1 MAELYENPKQY
12 LSAGGSAGS
21 TPTGEPSFEDM
32 LAGLPP
38 EEREEAMQYIT
49 APPSGEEIMKA
60 MQQKNSQG
68 EVMNMSLD
76 QYRLFKAHN
85 KTKEVDVIAG
95 IGEAA
100 STVFEEIQKAAGSVV
115 DNPVDA
121 FKKLTPSVIEA
132 FAQGTRSM
140 YGMAAQSADPNSI
153 FFRMKNALQANG
165 DDEEAEY
172 QQFMEAQAFNVHSM
186 RLMTGQDTIIMDKD
200 VINPEMTQVMSYIA
214 DPTLFVP
221 FGGLAAKGA
230 TMIGMGEKLA
240 MAAARTQ
247 GIRNLVLGGAI
258 KWGVGAPLEFMGGA
272 IRNTIDYGIDAG
284 SRVFETATGVAAKD
298 IQTTAKLSGWGTAS
312 ASVAGFE
319 VNGSVASLSKLYAG
333 SSIARNVGEAAMIYG
348 DQMMKQ
354 GKTGRGVLGYAGQA
368 IRDTERAGIKLTPQT
383 KSLLKA
389 IEAVDPLFVYADD
402 IASGAAQ
409 GAIIGGG
416 LGYLAGGEEGFAG
429 GVGSGMALGAVGAT
443 AGKIVSDVTGNTK
456 IDQMAIQRKLIIEA
470 LKENG
475 NENAV
480 GFEAMAAMA
489 EATGDRAFQGY
500 IDGIIAGIDT
510 VNPDAVFKA
519 FNKVQYETHLKSK
532 GIDPNTGVLFEKSR
546 IFPELNDRTVKADVL
561 GILRDTGG
569 NFAGDPAGFEQ
580 AVKSNPAYAKV
591 KPIWDR
597 LDDNAKQVILKQIK
611 DNGDPAFTKSLKGR
625 QLNAHWSDMAYAEK
639 ATEIV
644 NTLNQKNANSV
655 PAKVADLL
663 KAETRSDKKLTRRGQ
678 MLKEKLQADG
688 YIDKDGKIR
697 TSRLKD
703 VEGTQGEFEASAGW
717 AKSRDSTGRTEVVIN
732 LDKWAMDS
740 GNRLSLAHELYHSIM
755 LDSVF
760 APDYIDRL
768 SQKLL
773 GKFDPKTG
781 RVLEQALVQPD
792 ELMKFF
798 GKYIENDPNNRGD
811 AETIKRKKEELKKS
825 IEDYRTRGTANRVAD
840 ATAIPLEH
848 LVEEFGAYYFSK
860 WVKAQPIDYMF
871 RGGEF
876 GGIRGLMEMA
886 SDGWLDYW
894 KGKVNEKNPQFNFD
908 GMGVSSV
915 SKAFEKDGKRVSSR
929 SLDLFMR
936 DIVRIEANRN
946 SNNGFDV
953 NKLSKESREW
963 FLKVNGLRGAAF
975 GQLDQ
980 QGNVKKPK
988 LRRYTAEEIR
998 QGKEMFKVLE
1008 SLPDTAHKDG
1018 MRRDGDGNWS
1028 GQPNT
1033 AQINALVGAGYIQ
1046 RAWFDRMTR
1055 AYDIVNGNGS
1065 NVVEFGY
1072 LGYSAHIGDGNER
1085 VYGAAVPFKNRRAVL
1100 IGVDFK
1106 VRADGTVFS
1115 NLHTLD
1121 LKVIEA
1127 RGNEVWKD
1135 PQTRE
1140 LWKGNRTDME
1150 ADFYAYLSNASLP
1163 SDHKNRKPSARILD
1177 KGDGLGGQRRD
1188 ALHQMLGFH
1197 KGSDLPYINR
1207 PIAEIPVGIR
1217 HSVTTFSNDGI
1228 VNMRVDNKPR
1238 YDFNFENAHLDLS
1251 RNFMPDEMRQETTPS
1266 GGKIIK
1272 HATGYNISKQAGTK
1286 FKVFDPEG
1294 KHLGDFDTVA
1304 DAGRAAQKHFNEGYD
1319 KSVEGKDPAVP
1330 RTEVPPSRVEYK
1342 DKRVQKILDDNK
1354 IEQAVIEALEKEISG
1369 ITSKENYPES
1379 AANYYARPFRDA
1391 IEAIKRDGLIK
1402 AVSNEDASHVK
1413 ILQLQQIKPDVSSLG
1428 DIDIGIPHYAKELK
1442 VSYLL
1447 DKLTKLAQHEYDSM
1461 YPMEIKSALHGTLAQ
1476 IFQDYPQ
1483 ITAKGLI
1490 GKIQKYGS
1498 LNKARLMQ
1506 EATEIGLIDLLKSK
1520 PMATKIKKDIY
1531 RAYDPFQQDF
1541 TGEVKVKETSVQY
1554 EPFVDIQEILDFA
1567 KSKEIKVTIEE
1578 GARERIGLDTSRYTL
1593 GGAKDNYKETAVR
1606 INPEYAHGISGHY
1619 GKDTIVHF
1627 RTTERINADG
1637 TRHLFIEEVQANNPD
1652 IKSGLSQQEIKDI
1665 EIDRDVHLPIYKEIL
1680 AEGKKQGRYVS
1691 DEADGYT
1698 SQKEGVIEYVSGNLW
1713 SNGYADEITEGM
1725 ATDWSLLLNNIGSDR
1740 NAEWWIRNTVPTALK
1755 QLYHE
1760 IERGLRTEQYKN
1772 PTEHFAQVLMN
1783 EIRVDKKGQHKADYI
1798 QFCKDI
1804 SETAEV
1810 QKLIDLVSNDAVL
1823 EEKWK
1828 KYLYDVDQ
1836 VKNQG
1841 YVTYQTYADRPDRLL
1856 ERISDV
1862 ETSVQQLNQQKTAK
1876 PLPLTAAK
1884 DWTLTALKGIIR
1896 QAIRDGLDKITLTH
1910 PDDSPTTSHMAGDSR
1925 KALYGKL
1932 IPEVWGSWLKKYGI
1946 EIKQSNSM
1954 ADSTLAQAKNRVAE
1968 VSNKIHDANK
1978 KVLERFEQVGSSE
1991 NPEVINALAKILSTP
2006 VHEYDGELMNHSSLA
2021 GKINDVQL
2029 QEGIREVLLLKQ
2041 TELNN
2046 YNDVLRLQE
2055 ESVAK
2060 QNGISST
2067 AQSSDSAVNARIS
2080 AEAIDRGYT
2089 FELNDRIKR
2098 EFLEGRINTHSMP
2111 AEGGADS
2118 VKTKNKI
2125 ILDAN
2130 GLLSKLG
2137 MNLKD
2142 KTKMEIWMRHLTDDP
2157 ATALEFIKEEGLI
2170 GWMKNRAQSVIDA
2183 EIESW
2188 DAGYKE
2194 LKHQQKVAQQ
2204 FLDKVESEKIDKPK
2218 FQPAEEDAYQGG
2230 RTYDFNSKQFKAG
2243 FLGLYAEQ
2251 NPDRVKGVSLQFMK
2265 RADGSHRIRL
2275 TDNSKKGES
2284 ADIGHIT
2291 ANIDGD
2297 VATLSTHIN
2306 EDYRGRKLAYVVYSE
2321 MAERLRAM
2329 GVTAVDGT
2337 IVNPDGVPIKVRE
2350 RIIGDTRDLY
2360 SGRRINYIE
2369 GANRIRD
2376 KQEMVGS
2383 AGGIDVT
2390 NTLYKQARYQP
2401 SESWEASRELGM
2413 KSTWDSLP
2421 EASRK
2426 LFELNIKKF
2435 GLTNSAY
2442 EAGYILPDARM
2453 LDFSGRH
2460 ESSGFKRVN
2469 GKNIPTT
2476 KFDEFKDYRGTDHRE
2491 AVMLPEVKKKMQ
2503 EEYNWE
2509 EDKIGKMQQAG
2520 AIRIDHS
2527 NYGRDDGRTYLD
2539 IGSIPTN
2546 KQYEAILDI
2555 IKNSVQNKEKHTIGV
2570 DIRVNGRAINHPLH
2584 DMSVENPEKVILA
2597 LKREVNKAFKQEGN
2611 KPKFQPAEGEQG
2623 EPIRLSGKKKTI
2635 STKKVSTNEYEMGEG
2650 NRTYN
2655 TDSRQWTNGFI
2666 GRYAEENP
2674 ILTKGIKLSMKNWD
2688 KRTDDYGRR
2697 SIELKEGNKLIGR
2710 IDYEV
2715 KRGSG
2720 GKWLLSDPTVRVWEQ
2735 YRGKGYSNLLYSE
2748 MAERARFLG
2757 AEDFLQRIENDQ
2769 ALPMFSQVKTFGFGE
2784 SKLIDAD
2791 RGQYFP
2797 PTKENF
2803 DKLKKPLIHI
2813 QKQDGN
2819 VETMEGYEPW
2829 VHSWSK
2835 IFSDRHYMPSEGTN
2849 APVNKENRNFILNNI
2864 KANANSLRAF
2874 EEGQKNPEE
2883 RSQNYITLDNINPE
2897 LLRGEAVVM
2906 HSPDNAGVE
2915 PVQIGRF
2922 TVHPRGG
2929 MRYPSE
2935 NPTQGWAGVKAGLGK
2950 QINDNGDYNAD
2961 KGYGWASAV
2970 GLIKGENSKMKGT
2983 HIGLEVFLR
2992 NLQNFTDNNIL
3003 TERQTIQ
3010 ILKNGLGDIGDTKRP
3025 LDTIVEGILADSSKH
3040 EGKYTIDGRRQAIE
3054 KMTKTDGSA
3063 SLWKY
3068 LQSNLTSI
3076 EPHIKGFSSEG
3087 VTNANQFIKAIL
3099 EPMYEAVS
3107 DPLTRHAKVGE
3118 VYGYLVFRSPVE
3130 EPKSNIHP
3138 SYKYS
3143 VQPVKGGS
3151 PVQLDILSTPMDA
3164 RKAFKN
3170 RITAGEVSPLP
3181 ESEAGFKVSTGQK
3194 HIPTMRGTFK
3204 PAEFTEFKSEQSTTG
3219 RILRNAKGYVIML
3232 ANNKFRVYNPTKAII
3247 GVYGSEE
3254 EAKKRIY
3261 REIPKQ

>member
-1 MAELYENPKQY
+1 MAELYENPRHY
-12 LSAGGSAGS
+12 VTEGGTVGDSANGA
-21 TPTGEPSFEDM
+21 PTFERM
-32 LAGLPP
+32 LADLPP
-38 EEREEAMQYIT
+38 EEREEAMKYIT
-49 APPSGEEIMKA
+49 APPSGEEIMRA
-60 MQQKNSQG
+60 MQEKNSKG
-68 EVMNMSLD
+68 EVMNMTLD

-100 STVFEEIQKAAGSVV
+100 GTVFEEISKAAGSII
-115 DNPVDA
+115 DNPVDSV
-121 FKKLTPSVIEA
+121 KKLTPSVIEA
-132 FAQGTRSM
+132 FAQGTRNL
-140 YGMAAQSADPNSI
+140 YGMAAQSADPNSV

-200 VINPEMTQVMSYIA
+200 IINPEMTQVMSYIA
-214 DPTLFVP
+214 DPTLFIP
-221 FGGLAAKGA
+221 FGGWAAKGA
-230 TMIGMGEKLA
+230 TMVGMGEKLA

-272 IRNTIDYGIDAG
+272 IRNTIDYGIDTG

-298 IQTTAKLSGWGTAS
+298 IASATRVGTLGTA
-312 ASVAGFE
+312 AGSVAGLE
-319 VNGSVASLSKLYAG
+319 VNSSLAQVSKYYTGSLV
-333 SSIARNVGEAAMIYG
+333 ARNVGEAASVYG
-348 DQMMKQ
+348 EQMMKQ

-368 IRDTERAGIKLTPQT
+368 IRDTERQGIKLAPQT

-402 IASGAAQ
+402 IAQGAAQ

-429 GVGSGMALGAVGAT
+429 GVGSGMALGTVGAT
-443 AGKIVSDVTGNTK
+443 AGKVVADVTGNTK
-456 IDQMAIQRKLIIEA
+456 IDQMRIQRKLVIEA
-470 LKENG
+470 LKEQG

-489 EATGDRAFQGY
+489 EATGDRAFMGY

-519 FNKVQYETHLKSK
+519 YNDVQYNMHLKAK
-532 GIDPNTGVLFEKSR
+532 GIDPSTGVLLEKSR

-561 GILRDTGG
+561 GILRDTG
-569 NFAGDPAGFEQ
+569 NRFAGDPAGFEQ
-580 AVKSNPAYAKV
+580 AIKNAPEFAKL
-591 KPIWDR
+591 KPVWSR
-597 LDDNAKQVILKQIK
+597 LDDNAKAVILKQVK
-611 DNGDPAFTKSLKGR
+611 DNGDPAFVKGLRGR
-625 QLNAHWSDMAYAEK
+625 QLNAHWGDLSYAERL
-639 ATEIV
+639 ADMI
-644 NTLNQKNANSV
+644 NSLNQKNSNSV
-655 PAKVADLL
+655 PDKIRETL

-688 YIDKDGKIR
+688 YIDKDGNIR
-697 TSRLKD
+697 QRRLTD

-781 RVLEQALVQPD
+781 RVLEQALVPPN

-798 GKYIENDPNNRGD
+798 GKYIENDPSNRGD

-894 KGKVNEKNPQFNFD
+894 KGKVGEKNPQFNFD

-980 QGNVKKPK
+980 QGNVKKPR

-1008 SLPDTAHKDG
+1008 SLPDAAHKDG

-1106 VRADGTVFS
+1106 VRADGSVYS

-1140 LWKGNRTDME
+1140 LWKGSRTDME

-1163 SDHKNRKPSARILD
+1163 SDHPNRKPSARLLE

-1197 KGSDLPYINR
+1197 KNSDLPYINR

-1272 HATGYNISKQAGTK
+1272 HATGYQISKQAGTK

-1304 DAGRAAQKHFNEGYD
+1304 DAGRAAQKHFNEAHEA
-1319 KSVEGKDPAVP
+1319 KTEGVDPAVP

-1379 AANYYARPFRDA
+1379 AANYYARPFINA
-1391 IEAIKRDGLIK
+1391 IEAIKRDGLTK

-1447 DKLTKLAQHEYDSM
+1447 DKLTKLAQHEYDAM

-1483 ITAKGLI
+1483 ITAKALI

-1498 LNKARLMQ
+1498 LDKARLMQ

-1531 RAYDPFQQDF
+1531 RAYDRATESF
-1541 TGEVKVKETSVQY
+1541 TGEVKVKETPVQY

-1578 GARERIGLDTSRYTL
+1578 GARERSGMDTSRYTL

-1627 RTTERINADG
+1627 RTTERIDADG
-1637 TRHLFIEEVQANNPD
+1637 IRHLFIEEVQANNTD
-1652 IKSGLSQQEIKDI
+1652 IKSGFSQQEIKEI

-1680 AEGKKQGRYVS
+1680 AEGKKQGRFVS
-1691 DEADGYT
+1691 NEEDGYI
-1698 SQKEGVIEYVSGNLW
+1698 SQKEGVIDYVSGDLW
-1713 SNGYADEITEGM
+1713 TNGYADDIVNGM
-1725 ATDWSLLLNNIGSDR
+1725 ALDWDYRLSQIGSNN
-1740 NAEWWIRNTVPTALK
+1740 NAEWWIKNTVPTALK

-1760 IERGLRTEQYKN
+1760 IERGFRTEQYKN

-1783 EIRVDKKGQHKADYI
+1783 EIRVDKRGQHKADYI

-1810 QKLIDLVSNDAVL
+1810 QKLIDLVSKDAVL

-1841 YVTYQTYADRPDRLL
+1841 YITYQTYADRPDRLL
-1856 ERISDV
+1856 ERIADV

-1910 PDDSPTTSHMAGDSR
+1910 PDDSPTVSHMKGDSR
-1925 KALYGKL
+1925 KGLYGKL
-1932 IPEVWGSWLKKYGI
+1932 IPEVWGSWLRKYGI
-1946 EIKQSNSM
+1946 EMKQTNKLADATIDTAKGQM
-1954 ADSTLAQAKNRVAE
+1954 AEIT
-1968 VSNKIHDANK
+1968 NKLHDANK
-1978 KVLERFEQVGSSE
+1978 AVLEQFEQVKGGE
-1991 NPEVINALAKILSTP
+1991 DPATINNLAQLMATP
-2006 VHEYDGELMNHSSLA
+2006 VHEADGRIDAKIRVKALD
-2021 GKINDVQL
+2021 INDNKLRDLINEVSLLKGAELNAYNKVQKL
-2029 QEGIREVLLLKQ
+2029 REGGIR
-2041 TELNN
+2041 
-2046 YNDVLRLQE
+2046 
-2055 ESVAK
+2055 A
-2060 QNGISST
+2060 ISDIK
-2067 AQSSDSAVNARIS
+2067 SDTDAGIS
-2080 AEAIDRGYT
+2080 AEAIDRGMT

-2111 AEGGADS
+2111 AEDIYS
-2118 VKTKNKI
+2118 
-2125 ILDAN
+2125 
-2130 GLLSKLG
+2130 
-2137 MNLKD
+2137 
-2142 KTKMEIWMRHLTDDP
+2142 
-2157 ATALEFIKEEGLI
+2157 
-2170 GWMKNRAQSVIDA
+2170 
-2183 EIESW
+2183 
-2188 DAGYKE
+2188 
-2194 LKHQQKVAQQ
+2194 
-2204 FLDKVESEKIDKPK
+2204 
-2218 FQPAEEDAYQGG
+2218 GG
-2230 RTYDFNSKQFKAG
+2230 RVYDQNSKQFKSG
-2243 FLGLYAEQ
+2243 FVGLYAAE

-2291 ANIDGD
+2291 ANIEGD
-2297 VATLSTHIN
+2297 RATLSAHIN
-2306 EDYRGRKLAYVVYSE
+2306 EAYRGKKLAYVVYSE

-2329 GVTAVDGT
+2329 GVTAVDGQ
-2337 IVNPDGVPIKVRE
+2337 IVNPDGIPIKVRE
-2350 RIIGDTRDLY
+2350 KIIGDTRDLN
-2360 SGRRINYIE
+2360 SGRRINYVE

-2401 SESWEASRELGM
+2401 AEYQGGDDYYKPKKNPFEYKDEQGFLVRSATIKNADGTMSDNPQNIDWFDIGHFGGRETKELTKWENKNSGLWMRTKTEGVITKNPVMEFSDASYTHNRWLNEKPYGKKGTPSLGRYENPRFDSNGNLVERGKISINSSFDSPVESMS
-2413 KSTWDSLP
+2413 
-2421 EASRK
+2421 
-2426 LFELNIKKF
+2426 
-2435 GLTNSAY
+2435 
-2442 EAGYILPDARM
+2442 DARKIKSD
-2453 LDFSGRH
+2453 LAKKL
-2460 ESSGFKRVN
+2460 GFK
-2469 GKNIPTT
+2469 
-2476 KFDEFKDYRGTDHRE
+2476 
-2491 AVMLPEVKKKMQ
+2491 
-2503 EEYNWE
+2503 E
-2509 EDKIGKMQQAG
+2509 EDYDA
-2520 AIRIDHS
+2520 
-2527 NYGRDDGRTYLD
+2527 YLF
-2539 IGSIPTN
+2539 
-2546 KQYEAILDI
+2546 
-2555 IKNSVQNKEKHTIGV
+2555 
-2570 DIRVNGRAINHPLH
+2570 RA
-2584 DMSVENPEKVILA
+2584 NPEIKQSMGFSPKDQLA
-2597 LKREVNKAFKQEGN
+2597 I
-2611 KPKFQPAEGEQG
+2611 KFQPSEGEQG

-2635 STKKVSTNEYEMGEG
+2635 STKKVSTNQYEMGEG

-2803 DKLKKPLIHI
+2803 DKLKKPLIEI
-2813 QKQDGN
+2813 QKQDGS

-2897 LLRGEAVVM
+2897 LIRGEAVVM

-2950 QINDNGDYNAD
+2950 QINDNGNYNAD

-2992 NLQNFTDNNIL
+2992 NLQNLTDNKVL
-3003 TERQTIQ
+3003 TEKQTIQ

-3025 LDTIVEGILADSSKH
+3025 LDAVVDDILSKSAKH

-3068 LQSNLTSI
+3068 LQTNLRRI

-3130 EPKSNIHP
+3130 EPPSNIHP

-3164 RKAFKN
+3164 RKAFTN

-3194 HIPTMRGTFK
+3194 HIPTMRGTFM
-3204 PAEFTEFKSEQSTTG
+3204 PAEYSEFKSEQSPTG
-3219 RILRNAKGYVIML
+3219 RIMRNAKGYVITM
-3232 ANNKFRVYNPTKAII
+3232 ANNKFRVYNPAKAII

>member
-1 MAELYENPKQY
+1 
-12 LSAGGSAGS
+12 
-21 TPTGEPSFEDM
+21 
-32 LAGLPP
+32 
-38 EEREEAMQYIT
+38 
-49 APPSGEEIMKA
+49 
-60 MQQKNSQG
+60 
-68 EVMNMSLD
+68 
-76 QYRLFKAHN
+76 
-85 KTKEVDVIAG
+85 
-95 IGEAA
+95 
-100 STVFEEIQKAAGSVV
+100 
-115 DNPVDA
+115 
-121 FKKLTPSVIEA
+121 
-132 FAQGTRSM
+132 M
-140 YGMAAQSADPNSI
+140 YGMAAQSADPNSV

-230 TMIGMGEKLA
+230 SMVGMGEKLA

-272 IRNTIDYGIDAG
+272 IRNTIDYGIDTG

-298 IQTTAKLSGWGTAS
+298 IASATRVGTLGTA
-312 ASVAGFE
+312 AGSVAGLE
-319 VNGSVASLSKLYAG
+319 VNSSLGAVSRYYAG
-333 SSIARNVGEAAMIYG
+333 SLVARNVGEAAGIYG
-348 DQMMKQ
+348 EQMMKQ

-368 IRDTERAGIKLTPQT
+368 IRDSERAGIKLAPHT

-409 GAIIGGG
+409 GAMIGGG

-429 GVGSGMALGAVGAT
+429 GVGSGMALGTVGAT
-443 AGKIVSDVTGNTK
+443 AGKVVSDVTGNTK
-456 IDQMAIQRKLIIEA
+456 IDQMRIQRKLVIEA

-489 EATGDRAFQGY
+489 EATGDRAFMGY

-519 FNKVQYETHLKSK
+519 YNKVQYDTHLKSK
-532 GIDPNTGVLFEKSR
+532 GIDPNTGVLLEKSR

-591 KPIWDR
+591 KPIWNR

-611 DNGDPAFTKSLKGR
+611 DNGDPTFTKSLKGR

-688 YIDKDGKIR
+688 YIDKDGNVR

-717 AKSRDSTGRTEVVIN
+717 AKSRDSTGRTEVIIN

-798 GKYIENDPNNRGD
+798 GKYIENDPSNRGD

-1008 SLPDTAHKDG
+1008 SLPDAAHKDG

-1046 RAWFDRMTR
+1046 RAWFDRMAR

-1106 VRADGTVFS
+1106 VRADGTVYS

-1140 LWKGNRTDME
+1140 LWKGSRTDME

-1163 SDHKNRKPSARILD
+1163 SDHPNRKPSAKILD

-1272 HATGYNISKQAGTK
+1272 HATGYQISKQAGTK

-1304 DAGRAAQKHFNEGYD
+1304 DAGRAAQKHFNESYD
-1319 KSVEGKDPAVP
+1319 KSVEGKDAPVP
-1330 RTEVPPSRVEYK
+1330 PTEVPPSRQGYI
-1342 DKRVQKILDDNK
+1342 DRTLDIKNNK
-1354 IEQAVIEALEKEISG
+1354 EFLES
-1369 ITSKENYPES
+1369 
-1379 AANYYARPFRDA
+1379 
-1391 IEAIKRDGLIK
+1391 IKNGLIEK
-1402 AVSNEDASHVK
+1402 KNKNKLNKNAQDAVDNALLMLEREGLSQSFIKVYNSLEFDYQKNYRLLAEHIANEKSR
-1413 ILQLQQIKPDVSSLG
+1413 LG
-1428 DIDIGIPHYAKELK
+1428 R
-1442 VSYLL
+1442 
-1447 DKLTKLAQHEYDSM
+1447 EYDAM
-1461 YPMEIKSALHGTLAQ
+1461 YPMEIKSALHPRLAQ
-1476 IFQDYPQ
+1476 IFQDYPNL
-1483 ITAKGLI
+1483 TAQGLL
-1490 GKIQKYGS
+1490 KKLVVYGS
-1498 LNKARLMQ
+1498 QGSRMFQ

-1520 PMATKIKKDIY
+1520 TKSKTEINRVFDLQK
-1531 RAYDPFQQDF
+1531 QEF
-1541 TGEVKVKETSVQY
+1541 TGEVRTSERQVSVQT
-1554 EPFVDIQEILDFA
+1554 PFTPSEIQEVLDFA

-1578 GARERIGLDTSRYTL
+1578 GARERSGMDTSRYTL

-1627 RTTERINADG
+1627 RTTERIDADG
-1637 TRHLFIEEVQANNPD
+1637 NRHLFIEEVQANNTD
-1652 IKSGLSQQEIKDI
+1652 IKSGLSQQEIKEI
-1665 EIDRDVHLPIYKEIL
+1665 EIDRDVHLPIYREIL

-1691 DEADGYT
+1691 NEADGYT
-1698 SQKEGVIEYVSGNLW
+1698 SQKEGVIAYVTGYDLW
-1713 SNGYADEITEGM
+1713 DRQSTADDITDGM
-1725 ATDWSLLLNNIGSDR
+1725 ALDWSYRLHEIGSNNI
-1740 NAEWWIRNTVPTALK
+1740 AEWWIKNTVPKALK

-1760 IERGLRTEQYKN
+1760 IERGYYEKGKYENT
-1772 PTEHFAQVLMN
+1772 TAHFFDVLKKEM
-1783 EIRVDKKGQHKADYI
+1783 RVDKRGEHKADYI

-1823 EEKWK
+1823 EEKWR
-1828 KYLYDVDQ
+1828 KYLYNVDQ

-1841 YVTYQTYADRPDRLL
+1841 YITYQQYAERPDRLL

-1862 ETSVQQLNQQKTAK
+1862 ETSVQQLNNQKVLK
-1876 PLPLTAAK
+1876 PLPLTSAK

-1896 QAIRDGLDKITLTH
+1896 QGIRDGLDKITLTH
-1910 PDDSPTTSHMAGDSR
+1910 PDDSPTVSHMKGDAR
-1925 KALYGKL
+1925 KGLYGKL
-1932 IPEVWGSWLKKYGI
+1932 IPEVWGSWLRKYGI
-1946 EIKQSNSM
+1946 EMKQTNKLADATIDTAKGQM
-1954 ADSTLAQAKNRVAE
+1954 AEIT
-1968 VSNKIHDANK
+1968 NKLHDANK
-1978 KVLERFEQVGSSE
+1978 AVLEHFEQVKGGE
-1991 NPEVINALAKILSTP
+1991 DPATINNLAQLMATP
-2006 VHEYDGELMNHSSLA
+2006 VHKVDDGIGTQITIDAL
-2021 GKINDVQL
+2021 KINDNKL
-2029 QEGIREVLLLKQ
+2029 QSLIGEVALLKKSEYEAYTRVNKLREGGIRADSILKS
-2041 TELNN
+2041 
-2046 YNDVLRLQE
+2046 D
-2055 ESVAK
+2055 
-2060 QNGISST
+2060 T
-2067 AQSSDSAVNARIS
+2067 AAGIS
-2080 AEAIDRGYT
+2080 AEAIDRGMT

-2098 EFLEGRINTHSMP
+2098 DFLDGKIQTHAMP
-2111 AEGGADS
+2111 AESGADS

-2125 ILDAN
+2125 TLDAN

-2157 ATALEFIKEEGLI
+2157 ATALEFIREEGLVD
-2170 GWMKNRAQSVIDA
+2170 WMKNRAQSVIDA
-2183 EIESW
+2183 EVESW

-2218 FQPAEEDAYQGG
+2218 FQPAEYQGG
-2230 RTYDFNSKQFKAG
+2230 DDYYKPKKNPFESKDEQG
-2243 FLGLYAEQ
+2243 FLIREWYKKEDNGTTTE
-2251 NPDRVKGVSLQFMK
+2251 NPNALHWM
-2265 RADGSHRIRL
+2265 
-2275 TDNSKKGES
+2275 
-2284 ADIGHIT
+2284 DIGH
-2291 ANIDGD
+2291 
-2297 VATLSTHIN
+2297 
-2306 EDYRGRKLAYVVYSE
+2306 
-2321 MAERLRAM
+2321 
-2329 GVTAVDGT
+2329 
-2337 IVNPDGVPIKVRE
+2337 
-2350 RIIGDTRDLY
+2350 
-2360 SGRRINYIE
+2360 
-2369 GANRIRD
+2369 
-2376 KQEMVGS
+2376 
-2383 AGGIDVT
+2383 
-2390 NTLYKQARYQP
+2390 
-2401 SESWEASRELGM
+2401 
-2413 KSTWDSLP
+2413 
-2421 EASRK
+2421 
-2426 LFELNIKKF
+2426 
-2435 GLTNSAY
+2435 
-2442 EAGYILPDARM
+2442 
-2453 LDFSGRH
+2453 
-2460 ESSGFKRVN
+2460 
-2469 GKNIPTT
+2469 
-2476 KFDEFKDYRGTDHRE
+2476 
-2491 AVMLPEVKKKMQ
+2491 
-2503 EEYNWE
+2503 
-2509 EDKIGKMQQAG
+2509 
-2520 AIRIDHS
+2520 
-2527 NYGRDDGRTYLD
+2527 GRDDKKSGIWYLD
-2539 IGSIPTN
+2539 QDSNKIEKEKVSVYNDHDQWFNDMDKQFSVRGRIEFAGHRDRYGKIIERPRISIM
-2546 KQYEAILDI
+2546 KRSVYDFFSDRELDYEFTRKNLAELKKKIAKSYGLNPEDVDAYYFGGDKDV
-2555 IKNSVQNKEKHTIGV
+2555 KNSFGLSEKDQLPV
-2570 DIRVNGRAINHPLH
+2570 
-2584 DMSVENPEKVILA
+2584 
-2597 LKREVNKAFKQEGN
+2597 
-2611 KPKFQPAEGEQG
+2611 KFQPAEGEQG
-2623 EPIRLSGKKKTI
+2623 GR
-2635 STKKVSTNEYEMGEG
+2635 VY
-2650 NRTYN
+2650 
-2655 TDSRQWTNGFI
+2655 TDKQMSSEFI
-2666 GRYAEENP
+2666 GRYAAENK
-2674 ILTKGIKLSMKNWD
+2674 IFGLKINVTKNRTAGGRSVGDNRIVVQVTKGNSIVGSMNIEQFGTTSAVIDYAEIK
-2688 KRTDDYGRR
+2688 REFQGRGFGNLIYSEAIERLR
-2697 SIELKEGNKLIGR
+2697 SLGVKDVSGMVIDNNDRPIQIRKTIIDSENQRVGGEPTSIDATRLDEEGNKQTDVTSYLEPKAWYQPDENPKSYVPKTERAKELFEIIKSVPHYKEAFESGQLTIDAYKTEDFKEFHILSHAPDTASTVDGKYFKGQGGIGYPLLFKGEGWAAVSRGLEKRINAIGEKNRAKNNGKFLAPVALVMSHAEKIKSAINGTNAFVNVIKALNDKKIITNEVLRLALI
-2710 IDYEV
+2710 
-2715 KRGSG
+2715 
-2720 GKWLLSDPTVRVWEQ
+2720 
-2735 YRGKGYSNLLYSE
+2735 KGLKNAGVNYITDSNLLADALWRTKTKFLKLEGSGFNARAKFVKDVAGAIAKESE
-2748 MAERARFLG
+2748 NLTPKQMKILKEIIPDYEGSNRLTSKHLVPSIFSMF
-2757 AEDFLQRIENDQ
+2757 ED
-2769 ALPMFSQVKTFGFGE
+2769 PMLKGVDAPDKKTGGTVYGFVLFDKPLVE
-2784 SKLIDAD
+2784 SK
-2791 RGQYFP
+2791 
-2797 PTKENF
+2797 E
-2803 DKLKKPLIHI
+2803 
-2813 QKQDGN
+2813 
-2819 VETMEGYEPW
+2819 
-2829 VHSWSK
+2829 
-2835 IFSDRHYMPSEGTN
+2835 
-2849 APVNKENRNFILNNI
+2849 
-2864 KANANSLRAF
+2864 
-2874 EEGQKNPEE
+2874 
-2883 RSQNYITLDNINPE
+2883 
-2897 LLRGEAVVM
+2897 
-2906 HSPDNAGVE
+2906 SPHG
-2915 PVQIGRF
+2915 
-2922 TVHPRGG
+2922 
-2929 MRYPSE
+2929 
-2935 NPTQGWAGVKAGLGK
+2935 
-2950 QINDNGDYNAD
+2950 
-2961 KGYGWASAV
+2961 
-2970 GLIKGENSKMKGT
+2970 
-2983 HIGLEVFLR
+2983 
-2992 NLQNFTDNNIL
+2992 
-3003 TERQTIQ
+3003 
-3010 ILKNGLGDIGDTKRP
+3010 
-3025 LDTIVEGILADSSKH
+3025 
-3040 EGKYTIDGRRQAIE
+3040 
-3054 KMTKTDGSA
+3054 
-3063 SLWKY
+3063 
-3068 LQSNLTSI
+3068 
-3076 EPHIKGFSSEG
+3076 
-3087 VTNANQFIKAIL
+3087 
-3099 EPMYEAVS
+3099 
-3107 DPLTRHAKVGE
+3107 
-3118 VYGYLVFRSPVE
+3118 
-3130 EPKSNIHP
+3130 

-3143 VQPVKGGS
+3143 VKHEDNS
-3151 PVQLDILSTPMDA
+3151 PVRVDILSNPVHTMDMFS
-3164 RKAFKN
+3164 KAVTKK
-3170 RITAGEVSPLP
+3170 GEVPL
-3181 ESEAGFKVSTGQK
+3181 EMKTVVNKTGQRNFPYGDVK
-3194 HIPTMRGTFK
+3194 HHMPT
-3204 PAEFTEFKSEQSTTG
+3204 EYSEFKSEQSATG

-3232 ANNKFRVYNPTKAII
+3232 ANNKFRVYNPAKAII
-3247 GVYGSEE
+3247 GVYSNEE

-3261 REIPKQ
+3261 KEIPKR

>member
-1 MAELYENPKQY
+1 MAELYENPKHY
-12 LSAGGSAGS
+12 VTAGGAIGDSAN
-21 TPTGEPSFEDM
+21 GEPTVERM
-32 LAGLPP
+32 LADLSP
-38 EEREEAMQYIT
+38 EEREEAMQFIT
-49 APPSGEEIMKA
+49 APPSGEEIMRA
-60 MQQKNSQG
+60 MQERNSRG
-68 EVMNMSLD
+68 EVMNMTLD

-85 KTKEVDVIAG
+85 KTKETDVIAG

-100 STVFEEIQKAAGSVV
+100 GTVFDEIQKAAGSIV

-121 FKKLTPSVIEA
+121 VQKLTPSVVEA
-132 FAQGTRSM
+132 FAQGTRNL
-140 YGMAAQSADPNSI
+140 YGMAAQSADPTSV

-165 DDEEAEY
+165 DDEEAEL

-214 DPTLFVP
+214 DPTLFIP

-230 TMIGMGEKLA
+230 SMVGMGEKLA

-272 IRNTIDYGIDAG
+272 IRNTIDFGIETG
-284 SRVFETATGVAAKD
+284 SRAIETATGVAAKD
-298 IQTTAKLSGWGTAS
+298 IQSAARVGAIGTTAGSAVGLEVNSALSTAS
-312 ASVAGFE
+312 RYYT
-319 VNGSVASLSKLYAG
+319 GSL
-333 SSIARNVGEAAMIYG
+333 IARNVGEAASIYG
-348 DQMMKQ
+348 EQMMKQ
-354 GKTGRGVLGYAGQA
+354 GKIGRGVLGYAGQA
-368 IRDTERAGIKLTPQT
+368 IRDTERQGIKLTPQT

-402 IASGAAQ
+402 ITSGAAQ

-429 GVGSGMALGAVGAT
+429 GVGSGMALGAIGAG
-443 AGKIVSDVTGNTK
+443 AGKVVADVTGNTK

-532 GIDPNTGVLFEKSR
+532 GIDPNTGVLLEKSR
-546 IFPELNDRTVKADVL
+546 IFPELVDRTVKADVL
-561 GILRDTGG
+561 GILRDSG
-569 NFAGDPAGFEQ
+569 NRFAGDPEGFER
-580 AVKSNPAYAKV
+580 AIKNAPEFAKL
-591 KPIWDR
+591 KPVWSR
-597 LDDNAKQVILKQIK
+597 LDDNAKAVILKQIK
-611 DNGDPAFTKSLKGR
+611 DNGDPAFIKGLRGR
-625 QLNAHWSDMAYAEK
+625 QLNAHWGDLAYSERLADM
-639 ATEIV
+639 I
-644 NTLNQKNANSV
+644 NSLNQKNSNSV
-655 PAKVADLL
+655 PDKIRETL

-688 YIDKDGKIR
+688 YIDKDGNIR
-697 TSRLKD
+697 QRRLTD

-781 RVLEQALVQPD
+781 RVLEQALVAPD

-798 GKYIENDPNNRGD
+798 GKYIENDPSNRGD

-894 KGKVNEKNPQFNFD
+894 KGKVGENNPNFNFD
-908 GMGVSSV
+908 AMGERGV
-915 SKAFEKDGKRVSSR
+915 SKAFERDGKRVSSR

-980 QGNVKKPK
+980 QGNVKKPR

-1008 SLPDTAHKDG
+1008 SLPDAAHKDG

-1046 RAWFDRMTR
+1046 RAWFDRMMR

-1106 VRADGTVFS
+1106 VRADGTVYS

-1140 LWKGNRTDME
+1140 LWKGSRTDME

-1163 SDHKNRKPSARILD
+1163 SDHPNRKPSGRLLD

-1251 RNFMPDEMRQETTPS
+1251 RNFMPDEMTQEKTPS

-1272 HATGYNISKQAGTK
+1272 HATGYQISKQAGTK

-1304 DAGRAAQKHFNEGYD
+1304 DAGRAAQKHFNAAHEAKTEG
-1319 KSVEGKDPAVP
+1319 VDPAVP
-1330 RTEVPPSRVEYK
+1330 RTEVPPSRQAYVERNASNELWKSFEGEKKSELIAELDNWITYQGK
-1342 DKRVQKILDDNK
+1342 WEKEGVWYSEGDRNHINNTKIIEKVKR
-1354 IEQAVIEALEKEISG
+1354 ALE
-1369 ITSKENYPES
+1369 ENDTNVPENL
-1379 AANYYARPFRDA
+1379 AHAMEVAVGRGRQRLFEKVLNEAR
-1391 IEAIKRDGLIK
+1391 
-1402 AVSNEDASHVK
+1402 
-1413 ILQLQQIKPDVSSLG
+1413 
-1428 DIDIGIPHYAKELK
+1428 
-1442 VSYLL
+1442 
-1447 DKLTKLAQHEYDSM
+1447 TKLGAEYDAM
-1461 YPMEIKSALHGTLAQ
+1461 YPMEIKSALHGQLAQ
-1476 IFQDYPQ
+1476 IFQDHPN
-1483 ITAKGLI
+1483 ITAQGLL
-1490 GKIQKYGS
+1490 KKLVTYGS
-1498 LNKARLMQ
+1498 RGSRFFQ
-1506 EATEIGLIDLLKSK
+1506 EASEIGLVDMLKSK
-1520 PMATKIKKDIY
+1520 IQRTTSPMRMEDGRVIQMP
-1531 RAYDPFQQDF
+1531 RG
-1541 TGEVKVKETSVQY
+1541 GETQPKL
-1554 EPFVDIQEILDFA
+1554 DMAEILDFA

-1578 GARERIGLDTSRYTL
+1578 GAKERGGLNTSNFTL

-1606 INPEYAHGISGHY
+1606 INPEYAHGIRGHY
-1619 GKDTIVHF
+1619 GENTIVHF
-1627 RTTERINADG
+1627 RTTERIDADG
-1637 TRHLFIEEVQANNPD
+1637 NRHLFIEEVQANNTD
-1652 IKSGLSQQEIKDI
+1652 NKGGLSEADKRKLKRDEASLPVLERIFQEGRSRGLFTKYDNFGYEQNGYQSSVRVFFQNMEHQQQTGELRRLFLEERESIKRFLGDTDIDTAALVIDSHFYRALDDHYRHILNNADLIKKWERENVEFQGFDSKKNFIEQNEILIKEAKERI
-1665 EIDRDVHLPIYKEIL
+1665 QNSEKEI
-1680 AEGKKQGRYVS
+1680 VS
-1691 DEADGYT
+1691 SFEN
-1698 SQKEGVIEYVSGNLW
+1698 VILG
-1713 SNGYADEITEGM
+1713 
-1725 ATDWSLLLNNIGSDR
+1725 DR
-1740 NAEWWIRNTVPTALK
+1740 TPPANSKIPAMT
-1755 QLYHE
+1755 
-1760 IERGLRTEQYKN
+1760 
-1772 PTEHFAQVLMN
+1772 
-1783 EIRVDKKGQHKADYI
+1783 
-1798 QFCKDI
+1798 
-1804 SETAEV
+1804 
-1810 QKLIDLVSNDAVL
+1810 DAVL
-1823 EEKWK
+1823 SVPQLKAYFDSAKELAIKVSDFTEF
-1828 KYLYDVDQ
+1828 LENSRTNEVA
-1836 VKNQG
+1836 G
-1841 YVTYQTYADRPDRLL
+1841 LGTYAMNPHHL
-1856 ERISDV
+1856 EATITDIKTRI
-1862 ETSVQQLNQQKTAK
+1862 QQAKTVVT
-1876 PLPLTAAK
+1876 PLPLTSSK

-1925 KALYGKL
+1925 KSLYGKL

-1968 VSNKIHDANK
+1968 VSSKIHDANK
-1978 KVLERFEQVGSSE
+1978 KVLERFEQVGSGE
-1991 NPEVINALAKILSTP
+1991 NPEVINALATILATP
-2006 VHEYDGELMNHSSLA
+2006 VHQYDGELMNHTRLA

-2029 QEGIREVLLLKQ
+2029 QDGIREVLLLKQ

-2055 ESVAK
+2055 ETVAK
-2060 QNGISST
+2060 QNGVSST
-2067 AQSSDSAVNARIS
+2067 GQSSDSAVNARIS
-2080 AEAIDRGYT
+2080 AEAIDRGMT

-2111 AEGGADS
+2111 AEGGFGFEPNSKKAYD
-2118 VKTKNKI
+2118 
-2125 ILDAN
+2125 
-2130 GLLSKLG
+2130 LLSQYLYGLRTGKSHQEMLTPELEYVFNNIEKFAKASNDDIVQSILRLGDKGEAIVNKLQ
-2137 MNLKD
+2137 NQEITLKQAVEEAKNVDQYTYLARLKD
-2142 KTKMEIWMRHLTDDP
+2142 IRDKRSNLYKDFMR
-2157 ATALEFIKEEGLI
+2157 ATGQMRKISDKDGRRYNTEGE
-2170 GWMKNRAQSVIDA
+2170 REHRDTA
-2183 EIESW
+2183 
-2188 DAGYKE
+2188 Y
-2194 LKHQQKVAQQ
+2194 
-2204 FLDKVESEKIDKPK
+2204 
-2218 FQPAEEDAYQGG
+2218 QPSEEDAYQGG

-2291 ANIDGD
+2291 ANIEGD
-2297 VATLSTHIN
+2297 RATLSAHIN
-2306 EDYRGRKLAYVVYSE
+2306 EAYRGKKLAYVVYSE

-2329 GVTAVDGT
+2329 GVTAVDGQ

-2350 RIIGDTRDLY
+2350 KIIGDTRDLY

-2376 KQEMVGS
+2376 KQEIVGS

-2390 NTLYKQARYQP
+2390 NTLYKQARYMPAEAEKAPVNWVRQGYGK
-2401 SESWEASRELGM
+2401 EGYNMEVIWMKASRFLNLAKQLPDEYWKESKGGKERISDVAEIMRSGGEMDRPYLTIDRRDRGSEFYATGHEGRHRARAILELYGDKYIPVEVTFNTEEL
-2413 KSTWDSLP
+2413 KSINRGDYDFGKP
-2421 EASRK
+2421 ESEKLAGSVSRK
-2426 LFELNIKKF
+2426 VLEDKPILNEDRTGRFMPAELEVLNIQRTQDMPWFRNLIAGGSYVRYAGVDELNYLRGLHAISHGADTLTGVDVNTTGGRRVVEGKGGLGYALNPNNPAAWASIGKGFINEINGAVNRNIDEAIAGGMSRAEAEQKAKTAIMPLVFTTYRKNLNSVQGSEGYYNLFEILRRGNIISDTDLRLAMTKAAEKVSLDPKTKEYEKNQTETLRNIVKNTKYSWDEMLAGIFATLGESDIQNF
-2435 GLTNSAY
+2435 GTRASMADDFFG
-2442 EAGYILPDARM
+2442 AVWSR
-2453 LDFSGRH
+2453 LDLS
-2460 ESSGFKRVN
+2460 KA
-2469 GKNIPTT
+2469 K
-2476 KFDEFKDYRGTDHRE
+2476 
-2491 AVMLPEVKKKMQ
+2491 
-2503 EEYNWE
+2503 
-2509 EDKIGKMQQAG
+2509 EDKIKSILPEWKTVSAG
-2520 AIRIDHS
+2520 RKITVEDMKTNVASITTDTLSRNLKS
-2527 NYGRDDGRTYLD
+2527 GD
-2539 IGSIPTN
+2539 I
-2546 KQYEAILDI
+2546 YAILKFNDFVTDTE
-2555 IKNSVQNKEKHTIGV
+2555 S
-2570 DIRVNGRAINHPLH
+2570 NHR
-2584 DMSVENPEKVILA
+2584 S
-2597 LKREVNKAFKQEGN
+2597 
-2611 KPKFQPAEGEQG
+2611 
-2623 EPIRLSGKKKTI
+2623 
-2635 STKKVSTNEYEMGEG
+2635 
-2650 NRTYN
+2650 YN
-2655 TDSRQWTNGFI
+2655 TGVIQENGQKP
-2666 GRYAEENP
+2666 E
-2674 ILTKGIKLSMKNWD
+2674 ILI
-2688 KRTDDYGRR
+2688 
-2697 SIELKEGNKLIGR
+2697 
-2710 IDYEV
+2710 
-2715 KRGSG
+2715 
-2720 GKWLLSDPTVRVWEQ
+2720 
-2735 YRGKGYSNLLYSE
+2735 
-2748 MAERARFLG
+2748 
-2757 AEDFLQRIENDQ
+2757 
-2769 ALPMFSQVKTFGFGE
+2769 
-2784 SKLIDAD
+2784 
-2791 RGQYFP
+2791 
-2797 PTKENF
+2797 
-2803 DKLKKPLIHI
+2803 LKKPI
-2813 QKQDGN
+2813 QYSDFYASSVTSKG
-2819 VETMEGYEPW
+2819 ET
-2829 VHSWSK
+2829 SL
-2835 IFSDRHYMPSEGTN
+2835 SE
-2849 APVNKENRNFILNNI
+2849 
-2864 KANANSLRAF
+2864 
-2874 EEGQKNPEE
+2874 
-2883 RSQNYITLDNINPE
+2883 
-2897 LLRGEAVVM
+2897 
-2906 HSPDNAGVE
+2906 
-2915 PVQIGRF
+2915 
-2922 TVHPRGG
+2922 
-2929 MRYPSE
+2929 
-2935 NPTQGWAGVKAGLGK
+2935 LGK
-2950 QINDNGDYNAD
+2950 SQQTNLLGMNARP
-2961 KGYGWASAV
+2961 YG
-2970 GLIKGENSKMKGT
+2970 T
-2983 HIGLEVFLR
+2983 
-2992 NLQNFTDNNIL
+2992 
-3003 TERQTIQ
+3003 
-3010 ILKNGLGDIGDTKRP
+3010 
-3025 LDTIVEGILADSSKH
+3025 
-3040 EGKYTIDGRRQAIE
+3040 
-3054 KMTKTDGSA
+3054 
-3063 SLWKY
+3063 
-3068 LQSNLTSI
+3068 
-3076 EPHIKGFSSEG
+3076 
-3087 VTNANQFIKAIL
+3087 
-3099 EPMYEAVS
+3099 
-3107 DPLTRHAKVGE
+3107 AKVKLAGQ
-3118 VYGYLVFRSPVE
+3118 VDFRDVAA
-3130 EPKSNIHP
+3130 K
-3138 SYKYS
+3138 
-3143 VQPVKGGS
+3143 
-3151 PVQLDILSTPMDA
+3151 M
-3164 RKAFKN
+3164 
-3170 RITAGEVSPLP
+3170 
-3181 ESEAGFKVSTGQK
+3181 
-3194 HIPTMRGTFK
+3194 M
-3204 PAEFTEFKSEQSTTG
+3204 PAEYTEFKSEQSATG
-3219 RILRNAKGYVIML
+3219 RIMRNAKGYVITM
-3232 ANNKFRVYNPTKAII
+3232 ANNKFRVYNPAKAII

-3261 REIPKQ
+3261 REIPKR

>member
-12 LSAGGSAGS
+12 VTAGGAVGDSAN
-21 TPTGEPSFEDM
+21 GEPTVERM
-32 LAGLPP
+32 LAELPP
-38 EEREEAMQYIT
+38 EEREEAMKYIT
-49 APPSGEEIMKA
+49 APPTGEEIMRA
-60 MQQKNSQG
+60 MQEKNSRG
-68 EVMNMSLD
+68 EVMNMTLD

-85 KTKEVDVIAG
+85 KSKEVDVIAG

-100 STVFEEIQKAAGSVV
+100 GVVFDEIQKAAGSIV

-121 FKKLTPSVIEA
+121 AKKLTPSVIEA
-132 FAQGTRSM
+132 FAQGTRNL
-140 YGMAAQSADPNSI
+140 YGMAAQSADPNSV

-165 DDEEAEY
+165 DDEEAEF

-230 TMIGMGEKLA
+230 SMIGMGEKLA

-247 GIRNLVLGGAI
+247 AIRNMVLGGSI

-272 IRNTIDYGIDAG
+272 IRNTIDYGIDTG
-284 SRVFETATGVAAKD
+284 SRVFETASGVSAREIASATRAAG
-298 IQTTAKLSGWGTAS
+298 LGTA
-312 ASVAGFE
+312 AGSVAGLE
-319 VNGSVASLSKLYAG
+319 VNSTLATASRYYAG
-333 SSIARNVGEAAMIYG
+333 SLIARNFGEAASIYG
-348 DQMMKQ
+348 EQMMKQ
-354 GKTGRGVLGYAGQA
+354 GKIGRGVLGYAGQA
-368 IRDTERAGIKLTPQT
+368 IRDTERAGIKLAPHT

-402 IASGAAQ
+402 IAQGAAQ

-416 LGYLAGGEEGFAG
+416 LGYLAGGEEGMAG
-429 GVGSGMALGAVGAT
+429 GIGSGIALGGIGAT
-443 AGKIVSDVTGNTK
+443 AGKVIADVTGNTK
-456 IDQMAIQRKLIIEA
+456 LDQMAIQRKLIIEA

-475 NENAV
+475 NENAI

-489 EATGDRAFQGY
+489 ESTGDRAFQGY

-510 VNPDAVFKA
+510 VNPDSVFKA
-519 FNKVQYETHLKSK
+519 FNTKEYKEHLTRM
-532 GIDPNTGVLFEKSR
+532 GIDPDTGVLREKSR
-546 IFPELNDRTVKADVL
+546 IFPELVDRTVKADVL
-561 GILRDTGG
+561 GILRDTG
-569 NFAGDPAGFEQ
+569 NRFAGDPEGFER
-580 AVKSNPAYAKV
+580 AIKNAPEFAKL
-591 KPIWDR
+591 KPVWSR
-597 LDDNAKQVILKQIK
+597 LDDNAKAVILKQIK
-611 DNGDPAFTKSLKGR
+611 DNADPAFVKGLRGR
-625 QLNAHWSDMAYAEK
+625 QLNAHWSDLAYSERLAEM
-639 ATEIV
+639 I
-644 NTLNQKNANSV
+644 NTLNQKNSNSV
-655 PAKVADLL
+655 PDKIRETL
-663 KAETRSDKKLTRRGQ
+663 KAETRPDKKLTRRGQ

-688 YIDKDGKIR
+688 YIDKDGNIR
-697 TSRLKD
+697 QRRLTD

-717 AKSRDSTGRTEVVIN
+717 AKRRDSNGRTEVVIN

-755 LDSVF
+755 MESVF

-773 GKFDPKTG
+773 GKYDPKTG
-781 RVLEQALVQPD
+781 RILEPALIPPD

-798 GKYIENDPNNRGD
+798 GRYIENDPNNRGD

-840 ATAIPLEH
+840 PTAIPLEH

-894 KGKVNEKNPQFNFD
+894 KGKVGEKNPNFNFD
-908 GMGVSSV
+908 AMGERGV
-915 SKAFEKDGKRVSSR
+915 SKAFERDGKRVSSR

-980 QGNVKKPK
+980 QGNVKRPK

-1008 SLPDTAHKDG
+1008 SLPDAAHKDG

-1028 GQPNT
+1028 GMPNT

-1163 SDHKNRKPSARILD
+1163 SDHPNRKPSARLLD

-1251 RNFMPDEMRQETTPS
+1251 RNFMPDEMTQEKTPS

-1272 HATGYNISKQAGTK
+1272 HATGYQISKQAGTK

-1294 KHLGDFDTVA
+1294 KHLGDFDTIA
-1304 DAGRAAQKHFNEGYD
+1304 DAGRAAQKHFNESYD

-1330 RTEVPPSRVEYK
+1330 RTEVPPSRQAYIERQSKGVL
-1342 DKRVQKILDDNK
+1342 DKVAGGKEKFLEN
-1354 IEQAVIEALEKEISG
+1354 AV
-1369 ITSKENYPES
+1369 
-1379 AANYYARPFRDA
+1379 
-1391 IEAIKRDGLIK
+1391 
-1402 AVSNEDASHVK
+1402 V
-1413 ILQLQQIKPDVSSLG
+1413 
-1428 DIDIGIPHYAKELK
+1428 
-1442 VSYLL
+1442 LL
-1447 DKLTKLAQHEYDSM
+1447 DRINNAYESGVHKTANEIKERILKNKDVTISDLRMIRGLAREHLTLYAFDKSRLPYYNLDYFVDLIAETHDKSVDTFGHEYDAM

-1483 ITAKGLI
+1483 ITAKALI

-1541 TGEVKVKETSVQY
+1541 TGEVKVKETPIQY

-1567 KSKEIKVTIEE
+1567 KSKEIRVTIEE
-1578 GARERIGLDTSRYTL
+1578 GAREVNNMDTESLTL
-1593 GGAKDNYKETAVR
+1593 GGDKSNYKQTAIR
-1606 INPEYAHGISGHY
+1606 INPEYAHGVRGHY
-1619 GKDTIVHF
+1619 GENTIVHF
-1627 RTTERINADG
+1627 RTTERVDAEGNKV
-1637 TRHLFIEEVQANNPD
+1637 LFIEEVQANNTDLDDKSKYTKAQVTQQESISVSRRKLLDELKREGVFTEYQGFLENKRD
-1652 IKSGLSQQEIKDI
+1652 ILLKGENTEGLRILVRDLVAKEITGQGFDFAMDRDRLKRQVYDDMFEVLESSRSGDANEIIMDVSERFIDEQSYSVWTELKASKEFNKLIKNLAKHNELEKNVITKLAGERSTSGLELSQITDPNRLKENI
-1665 EIDRDVHLPIYKEIL
+1665 EDSETRVRQMKNSM
-1680 AEGKKQGRYVS
+1680 AEDSKVYPM
-1691 DEADGYT
+1691 T
-1698 SQKEGVIEYVSGNLW
+1698 SVK
-1713 SNGYADEITEGM
+1713 
-1725 ATDWSLLLNNIGSDR
+1725 DWS
-1740 NAEWWIRNTVPTALK
+1740 
-1755 QLYHE
+1755 
-1760 IERGLRTEQYKN
+1760 
-1772 PTEHFAQVLMN
+1772 
-1783 EIRVDKKGQHKADYI
+1783 
-1798 QFCKDI
+1798 
-1804 SETAEV
+1804 
-1810 QKLIDLVSNDAVL
+1810 
-1823 EEKWK
+1823 
-1828 KYLYDVDQ
+1828 
-1836 VKNQG
+1836 
-1841 YVTYQTYADRPDRLL
+1841 
-1856 ERISDV
+1856 
-1862 ETSVQQLNQQKTAK
+1862 
-1876 PLPLTAAK
+1876 
-1884 DWTLTALKGIIR
+1884 LTALKGIIR

-1910 PDDSPTTSHMAGDSR
+1910 PDDSPTTSNMAG
-1925 KALYGKL
+1925 KARTPLYGTI
-1932 IPEVWGSWLKKYGI
+1932 IPELWGSWLKKYGI
-1946 EIKQSNSM
+1946 EIKQSNQLADAGIDSRKAMM
-1954 ADSTLAQAKNRVAE
+1954 AKITDKIAVASE
-1968 VSNKIHDANK
+1968 EMLKH
-1978 KVLERFEQVGSSE
+1978 FEQVAMGE
-1991 NPEVINALAKILSTP
+1991 NPDAIRRATELLVKP
-2006 VHEYDGELMNHSSLA
+2006 VHEFDAKAASNVSKIVVSE
-2021 GKINDVQL
+2021 INDNTLGRLIDNVRKL
-2029 QEGIREVLLLKQ
+2029 KKKEREHYDAIEVIRKEGVRG
-2041 TELNN
+2041 
-2046 YNDVLRLQE
+2046 
-2055 ESVAK
+2055 VADLSA
-2060 QNGISST
+2060 SSSG
-2067 AQSSDSAVNARIS
+2067 AKIS
-2080 AEAIDRGYT
+2080 AEAIDRGMT

-2111 AEGGADS
+2111 AEDIYS
-2118 VKTKNKI
+2118 
-2125 ILDAN
+2125 
-2130 GLLSKLG
+2130 
-2137 MNLKD
+2137 
-2142 KTKMEIWMRHLTDDP
+2142 
-2157 ATALEFIKEEGLI
+2157 
-2170 GWMKNRAQSVIDA
+2170 
-2183 EIESW
+2183 
-2188 DAGYKE
+2188 
-2194 LKHQQKVAQQ
+2194 
-2204 FLDKVESEKIDKPK
+2204 
-2218 FQPAEEDAYQGG
+2218 GG
-2230 RTYDFNSKQFKAG
+2230 RVYDFNSKQFKSG
-2243 FLGLYAEQ
+2243 FVGLYAAE
-2251 NPDRVKGVSLQFMK
+2251 NPDRVKGISLQFMK

-2291 ANIDGD
+2291 ANIEGD
-2297 VATLSTHIN
+2297 RATLSSHIN
-2306 EDYRGRKLAYVVYSE
+2306 EAYRGKKLAYVVYSE

-2329 GVTAVDGT
+2329 GVTAVDGQ
-2337 IVNPDGVPIKVRE
+2337 IVNPDGIPIKVRE

-2360 SGRRINYIE
+2360 SGRRINYVE

-2376 KQEMVGS
+2376 KQELVGS
-2383 AGGIDVT
+2383 MGGVDVT
-2390 NTLYKQARYQP
+2390 NTLYKQGRYMP
-2401 SESWEASRELGM
+2401 SEDWSKTVADAQRDKPESAMVKVQYKLGGGLM
-2413 KSTWDSLP
+2413 STVIEHAGDILHRTYERININNGSFGYETVKYKVDL
-2421 EASRK
+2421 ALRRISD
-2426 LFELNIKKF
+2426 LLLNK
-2435 GLTNSAY
+2435 
-2442 EAGYILPDARM
+2442 
-2453 LDFSGRH
+2453 
-2460 ESSGFKRVN
+2460 
-2469 GKNIPTT
+2469 
-2476 KFDEFKDYRGTDHRE
+2476 DEFRRNAVSNWANNKNSTGTSEQHL
-2491 AVMLPEVKKKMQ
+2491 VEVKKLLKEFGDAHAELPANNELQRRVKALNVALGNLDFNVAHRELQFLRTKLVNEKTWTDFAKEGMS
-2503 EEYNWE
+2503 EENRP
-2509 EDKIGKMQQAG
+2509 A
-2520 AIRIDHS
+2520 
-2527 NYGRDDGRTYLD
+2527 
-2539 IGSIPTN
+2539 
-2546 KQYEAILDI
+2546 
-2555 IKNSVQNKEKHTIGV
+2555 
-2570 DIRVNGRAINHPLH
+2570 
-2584 DMSVENPEKVILA
+2584 
-2597 LKREVNKAFKQEGN
+2597 
-2611 KPKFQPAEGEQG
+2611 FQPAEGEQG
-2623 EPIRLSGKKKTI
+2623 EPIRLSGKMKTV
-2635 STKKVSTNEYEMGEG
+2635 STKKVSTNQYEMGEG
-2650 NRTYN
+2650 NRTYDTN
-2655 TDSRQWTNGFI
+2655 SRQWTNGFI

-2674 ILTKGIKLSMKNWD
+2674 ILTKGVKLSMKNWD

-2715 KRGSG
+2715 KKGSG
-2720 GKWLLSDPTVRVWEQ
+2720 GKWMLFDPTVRVWEN

-2757 AEDFLQRIENDQ
+2757 AEDFLQRIENEQ

-2784 SKLIDAD
+2784 SKLIDA
-2791 RGQYFP
+2791 GTGKYYP

-2803 DKLKKPLIHI
+2803 DKLKKPLVEIH
-2813 QKQDGN
+2813 KQDGS
-2819 VETMEGYEPW
+2819 VESMEGYEPW

-2835 IFSDRHYMPSEGTN
+2835 IFPDRHYMPSEGTN

-2874 EEGQKNPEE
+2874 EEGQKSPEE
-2883 RSQNYITLDNINPE
+2883 RSQNYITIDNINPD

-2992 NLQNFTDNNIL
+2992 NLQNFTDNKVL
-3003 TERQTIQ
+3003 TEKQTIQ

-3025 LDTIVEGILADSSKH
+3025 LDTIVEDILAKSAKH
-3040 EGKYTIDGRRQAIE
+3040 EGKYTIDGRRKAIE

-3164 RKAFKN
+3164 RKAFTN

-3194 HIPTMRGTFK
+3194 HIPTMRGTFM
-3204 PAEFTEFKSEQSTTG
+3204 PAEYTEFKSEQSPLG
-3219 RILRNAKGYVIML
+3219 RIMRNAKGYVITM
-3232 ANNKFRVYNPTKAII
+3232 ANNKFRVYNPAKAII

>member
-1 MAELYENPKQY
+1 MAELYENPKHY
-12 LSAGGSAGS
+12 VTAGGAIGDSAN
-21 TPTGEPSFEDM
+21 GEPTVERM
-32 LAGLPP
+32 LADLSL

-49 APPSGEEIMKA
+49 APPSGEEIMRA
-60 MQQKNSQG
+60 MQERNSRG
-68 EVMNMSLD
+68 EVMNMTLD

-85 KTKEVDVIAG
+85 KNKETDVIAG

-100 STVFEEIQKAAGSVV
+100 GTVFDEIQKAAGSIV

-121 FKKLTPSVIEA
+121 VQKLTPSVVEA
-132 FAQGTRSM
+132 FAQGTRNL
-140 YGMAAQSADPNSI
+140 YGMAAQSADPTSV

-165 DDEEAEY
+165 DDEEAEL

-214 DPTLFVP
+214 DPTLFIP

-230 TMIGMGEKLA
+230 SMVGMGEKLA

-272 IRNTIDYGIDAG
+272 IRNTIDFGIETG
-284 SRVFETATGVAAKD
+284 SRAIETATGVAAKD
-298 IQTTAKLSGWGTAS
+298 IQSAARVGAIGTTAGSAVGLEVNSALSTAS
-312 ASVAGFE
+312 RYYT
-319 VNGSVASLSKLYAG
+319 GSL
-333 SSIARNVGEAAMIYG
+333 IARNVGEAASIYG
-348 DQMMKQ
+348 EQMMKQ
-354 GKTGRGVLGYAGQA
+354 GKIGRGVLGYAGQA
-368 IRDTERAGIKLTPQT
+368 IRDTERQGIKLTPQT

-402 IASGAAQ
+402 ITSGAAQ

-429 GVGSGMALGAVGAT
+429 GVGSGMALGAIGAT
-443 AGKIVSDVTGNTK
+443 AGKVVADVTGNTK

-475 NENAV
+475 NENAI

-489 EATGDRAFQGY
+489 QATGDRAFQGY

-519 FNKVQYETHLKSK
+519 YNKVQYETHLKSK
-532 GIDPNTGVLFEKSR
+532 GIDPNTGVLLEKSR
-546 IFPELNDRTVKADVL
+546 IFPELVDRTVKADVL
-561 GILRDTGG
+561 GILRDSG
-569 NFAGDPAGFEQ
+569 NRFAGDPEGFER
-580 AVKSNPAYAKV
+580 AIKNAPEFAKL
-591 KPIWDR
+591 KPVWSR
-597 LDDNAKQVILKQIK
+597 LDDNAKAVILKQIK
-611 DNGDPAFTKSLKGR
+611 DNGDPAFIKGLRGR
-625 QLNAHWSDMAYAEK
+625 QLNAHWGDLAYSERLADM
-639 ATEIV
+639 I
-644 NTLNQKNANSV
+644 NSLNQKNSNSV
-655 PAKVADLL
+655 PDKIRETL

-688 YIDKDGKIR
+688 YIDKDGNIR
-697 TSRLKD
+697 QRRLTD

-781 RVLEQALVQPD
+781 RVLEQALVAPD

-798 GKYIENDPNNRGD
+798 GKYIENDPSNRGD

-894 KGKVNEKNPQFNFD
+894 KGKVNENNPNFNFD
-908 GMGVSSV
+908 AMGERGV
-915 SKAFEKDGKRVSSR
+915 SKAFERDGKRVSSR

-980 QGNVKKPK
+980 QGNVKKPR

-1008 SLPDTAHKDG
+1008 SLPDAAHKDG

-1046 RAWFDRMTR
+1046 RAWFDRMMR

-1106 VRADGTVFS
+1106 VKADGTVYS

-1163 SDHKNRKPSARILD
+1163 SDHPNRKPSARLLD

-1251 RNFMPDEMRQETTPS
+1251 RNFMPDEMTQEKTPS

-1272 HATGYNISKQAGTK
+1272 HATGYQISKQAGTK

-1304 DAGRAAQKHFNEGYD
+1304 DAGRAAQKHFNTAHEAKTEG
-1319 KSVEGKDPAVP
+1319 VDPAVP
-1330 RTEVPPSRVEYK
+1330 RTETPPSRQAYAEREFEKTAATYNNTFVGGK
-1342 DKRVQKILDDNK
+1342 D
-1354 IEQAVIEALEKEISG
+1354 
-1369 ITSKENYPES
+1369 NYV
-1379 AANYYARPFRDA
+1379 N
-1391 IEAIKRDGLIK
+1391 
-1402 AVSNEDASHVK
+1402 NVK
-1413 ILQLQQIKPDVSSLG
+1413 V
-1428 DIDIGIPHYAKELK
+1428 
-1442 VSYLL
+1442 LL
-1447 DKLTKLAQHEYDSM
+1447 DRLINGREDVGIGDGYIERAKKLRESIEKNGSIKLRELEELSKLGAGIMHDTSRLPYYNYDFFWQITGDLLTENLKKAGERYDNL
-1461 YPMEIKSALHGTLAQ
+1461 YPMEIKSALHGQLAQ
-1476 IFQDYPQ
+1476 IFQDHPNL
-1483 ITAKGLI
+1483 TAQGLL
-1490 GKIQKYGS
+1490 KKLVTYGS
-1498 LNKARLMQ
+1498 RGSRFFQ
-1506 EATEIGLIDLLKSK
+1506 EATEIGLVDMLKSK
-1520 PMATKIKKDIY
+1520 IQRTTSPMRMEDGRVIQMP
-1531 RAYDPFQQDF
+1531 RG
-1541 TGEVKVKETSVQY
+1541 GETQPKL
-1554 EPFVDIQEILDFA
+1554 DMAEILDFA
-1567 KSKEIKVTIEE
+1567 KSKEIRVTIEE
-1578 GARERIGLDTSRYTL
+1578 GAKEVNNMDTSRFTL
-1593 GGAKDNYKETAVR
+1593 GGAKDNYKQTAIR
-1606 INPEYAHGISGHY
+1606 INPEYAHGIRGHY

-1637 TRHLFIEEVQANNPD
+1637 TRHLFIEEVQANNTD
-1652 IKSGLSQQEIKDI
+1652 LNKTEYIKPK
-1665 EIDRDVHLPIYKEIL
+1665 
-1680 AEGKKQGRYVS
+1680 
-1691 DEADGYT
+1691 EADVA
-1698 SQKEGVIEYVSGNLW
+1698 KELAKRIVANQYISKLKKAENALERKRQSV
-1713 SNGYADEITEGM
+1713 EE
-1725 ATDWSLLLNNIGSDR
+1725 LNQYN
-1740 NAEWWIRNTVPTALK
+1740 
-1755 QLYHE
+1755 
-1760 IERGLRTEQYKN
+1760 LRTEDILSAQGAKKLRRQKELFNIMLRNYIDAYKGN
-1772 PTEHFAQVLMN
+1772 YSLYLDDIARATAEDGAYGKRKSQLVDPIRQHWLNTKKVIEDGSLFAELEKYFIPETDTKDIWRKLLKIEENFNIYDTANRREQGAPTTEFTLNKAVFSALE
-1783 EIRVDKKGQHKADYI
+1783 EIRQGSGHVSEHIIDLVDKKINGETSLDIESIYKNIGRRIPGIPLKIGTNSFITNFGELGHKVVSELADAYSKD
-1798 QFCKDI
+1798 KDI
-1804 SETAEV
+1804 IDFLKEKVKVRKQLDAIKNDLNSIQGDISYFSYGNAEG
-1810 QKLIDLVSNDAVL
+1810 I
-1823 EEKWK
+1823 
-1828 KYLYDVDQ
+1828 
-1836 VKNQG
+1836 G
-1841 YVTYQTYADRPDRLL
+1841 YVSSERLTEIL
-1856 ERISDV
+1856 SLANTRIDKFNTQGKEPV
-1862 ETSVQQLNQQKTAK
+1862 F
-1876 PLPLTAAK
+1876 PLTSSK

-1910 PDDSPTTSHMAGDSR
+1910 PDDSPPTSNMKPEPR
-1925 KALYGKL
+1925 RALYGKL
-1932 IPEVWGSWLKKYGI
+1932 IPEVWGSWLRKYGI
-1946 EIKQSNSM
+1946 ELKQEGRLATDSIDKAR
-1954 ADSTLAQAKNRVAE
+1954 ADFTATQDKVA
-1968 VSNKIHDANK
+1968 VANK
-1978 KVLERFEQVGSSE
+1978 AVLDKFNEVGSTE
-1991 NPEVINALAKILSTP
+1991 DPQLINFISVALATP
-2006 VHEYDGELMNHSSLA
+2006 VHEWKHGKDIQGIANWGKQLNDNAFSKLVVEAGLMKEAEYDSYVRLNKLREDGLRGTSERSTT
-2021 GKINDVQL
+2021 D
-2029 QEGIREVLLLKQ
+2029 EG
-2041 TELNN
+2041 
-2046 YNDVLRLQE
+2046 
-2055 ESVAK
+2055 
-2060 QNGISST
+2060 
-2067 AQSSDSAVNARIS
+2067 IS
-2080 AEAIDRGYT
+2080 AEAIDRGMT

-2111 AEGGADS
+2111 AEDIYS
-2118 VKTKNKI
+2118 
-2125 ILDAN
+2125 
-2130 GLLSKLG
+2130 
-2137 MNLKD
+2137 
-2142 KTKMEIWMRHLTDDP
+2142 
-2157 ATALEFIKEEGLI
+2157 
-2170 GWMKNRAQSVIDA
+2170 
-2183 EIESW
+2183 
-2188 DAGYKE
+2188 
-2194 LKHQQKVAQQ
+2194 
-2204 FLDKVESEKIDKPK
+2204 
-2218 FQPAEEDAYQGG
+2218 GG
-2230 RTYDFNSKQFKAG
+2230 RVYDQKSKEFLSG
-2243 FLGLYAEQ
+2243 FVGLYAAE
-2251 NPDRVKGVSLQFMK
+2251 NPDRVKGISLQFMK

-2291 ANIDGD
+2291 ANIEGD
-2297 VATLSTHIN
+2297 RATLSSHIN
-2306 EDYRGRKLAYVVYSE
+2306 EDYRGKKLAYVVYSE

-2350 RIIGDTRDLY
+2350 KIIGDTRDLY
-2360 SGRRINYIE
+2360 SGRKINYVE

-2376 KQEMVGS
+2376 KQEIVGKM
-2383 AGGIDVT
+2383 GGVDVT
-2390 NTLYKQARYQP
+2390 NTLYKQARY
-2401 SESWEASRELGM
+2401 M
-2413 KSTWDSLP
+2413 
-2421 EASRK
+2421 
-2426 LFELNIKKF
+2426 
-2435 GLTNSAY
+2435 
-2442 EAGYILPDARM
+2442 
-2453 LDFSGRH
+2453 
-2460 ESSGFKRVN
+2460 
-2469 GKNIPTT
+2469 
-2476 KFDEFKDYRGTDHRE
+2476 
-2491 AVMLPEVKKKMQ
+2491 
-2503 EEYNWE
+2503 
-2509 EDKIGKMQQAG
+2509 
-2520 AIRIDHS
+2520 
-2527 NYGRDDGRTYLD
+2527 
-2539 IGSIPTN
+2539 
-2546 KQYEAILDI
+2546 
-2555 IKNSVQNKEKHTIGV
+2555 
-2570 DIRVNGRAINHPLH
+2570 
-2584 DMSVENPEKVILA
+2584 
-2597 LKREVNKAFKQEGN
+2597 
-2611 KPKFQPAEGEQG
+2611 PAEGE

-2635 STKKVSTNEYEMGEG
+2635 STKKVSTNQFETEEG
-2650 NRTYN
+2650 IGRTYN
-2655 TDSRQWTNGFI
+2655 TDSRKWTNGFI

-2674 ILTKGIKLSMKNWD
+2674 DKVKFLKLSMKNWD
-2688 KRTDDYGRR
+2688 GRTDDYGKR
-2697 SIELKEGNKLIGR
+2697 SIELKNGKNLVGR

-2715 KRGSG
+2715 KKGSG
-2720 GKWLLSDPTVRVWEQ
+2720 GKWLLSDPTVRVEPK
-2735 YRGKGYSNLLYSE
+2735 YRGQGYSNLLYSE

-2757 AEDFLQRIENDQ
+2757 AEDFLQRIENEQ
-2769 ALPMFSQVKTFGFGE
+2769 ALPMYAQVKTFGFGE

-2803 DKLKKPLIHI
+2803 DKLKKPLIDI
-2813 QKQDGN
+2813 QKQDGSY
-2819 VETMEGYEPW
+2819 ETMEGYEPW

-2835 IFSDRHYMPSEGTN
+2835 IFSDRHYMPAEGIN
-2849 APVNKENRNFILNNI
+2849 APVNEANRSFILDTITGNDNSRRALEEGMKQAKDRKQNFITI
-2864 KANANSLRAF
+2864 
-2874 EEGQKNPEE
+2874 
-2883 RSQNYITLDNINPE
+2883 DNINPE

-2922 TVHPRGG
+2922 TVNPRGG
-2929 MRYPSE
+2929 MRFPSE
-2935 NPTQGWAGVKAGLGK
+2935 NPTLGWAGVKAGLGK
-2950 QINDNGDYNAD
+2950 QINENGEYNLS
-2961 KGYGWASAV
+2961 KGKGWSSGV
-2970 GLIKGENSKMKGT
+2970 GLIKGEYSKMKGT

-2992 NLQNFTDNNIL
+2992 NLQKYTDNNVL

-3025 LDTIVEGILADSSKH
+3025 LDTIVEGILAKSAKH
-3040 EGKYTIDGRRQAIE
+3040 EAPYTIDGRRTAIE
-3054 KMTKTDGSA
+3054 KMTETDGSA

-3068 LQSNLTSI
+3068 LQSDLTKLESQTD
-3076 EPHIKGFSSEG
+3076 GFSSEG
-3087 VTNANQFIKAIL
+3087 VTNAKQFIKALL

-3118 VYGYLVFRSPVE
+3118 VYGYLMFRSPVT
-3130 EPKSNIHP
+3130 EPLSDVHP
-3138 SYKYS
+3138 SYKYA
-3143 VQPVKGGS
+3143 VQPEEGGS
-3151 PVQLDILSTPMDA
+3151 PVQLDILSTPISA
-3164 RKAFKN
+3164 RKAFTN

-3194 HIPTMRGTFK
+3194 HIPTMRGTFM
-3204 PAEFTEFKSEQSTTG
+3204 PAEGWRDWQSERTSLG
-3219 RILRNAKGYVIML
+3219 SVVKNAVGYVIMVQGD
-3232 ANNKFRVYNPTKAII
+3232 KFKVYNPYKAMVGI
-3247 GVYGSEE
+3247 YNDLEQ
-3254 EAKKRIY
+3254 AKRRVQRDEPKR
-3261 REIPKQ
+3261 